1 MPPVVHVGDR
11 DFTQIPITC
20 VQSRTFIV
28 PDRPGRLRRLL
39 FLYLF
44 VVVVIEY

>member
-28 PDRPGRLRRLL
+28 PDCRPGRVRRLL
-39 FLYLF
+39 LLF
-44 VVVVIEY
+44 